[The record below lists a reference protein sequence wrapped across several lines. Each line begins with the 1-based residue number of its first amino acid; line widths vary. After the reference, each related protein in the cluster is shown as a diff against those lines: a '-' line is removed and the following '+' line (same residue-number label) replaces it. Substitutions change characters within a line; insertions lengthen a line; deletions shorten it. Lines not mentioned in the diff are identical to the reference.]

1 MALRREVA
9 PYASVVARV
18 GERERWI
25 VCMQKDIDWMCDS
38 FALRPPHGAR
48 RQTAALHWTSRLGAM
63 DAGPTAKLV
72 PLSYRG
78 PRGCPI
84 VSLSRRRSKLT
95 SIICSMRQGEASMER
110 FPFVAPLSLLEVV
123 SSLRRRRCGLEI

>member
-63 DAGPTAKLV
+63 DAGPAEACAAELQRADGMSHCLLV
-72 PLSYRG
+72 MPPVKARVDYLQHAAG
-78 PRGCPI
+78 
-84 VSLSRRRSKLT
+84 
-95 SIICSMRQGEASMER
+95 
-110 FPFVAPLSLLEVV
+110 
-123 SSLRRRRCGLEI
+123 